1 MCTRGIPAHECHAC
15 IHAVALTNDVR
26 VAKFEELELH
36 VPLIPQLKAAV
47 GGCYTATAIAQTELQ
62 ILFRCV
68 CVCVCVCMHV
78 WLYVLCRCVH
88 AHTYAI
94 KYISL
99 ICDICVYV
107 QIKLESA
114 RVCTYPFP

>member
-15 IHAVALTNDVR
+15 IHAVALINDVC

-68 CVCVCVCMHV
+68 CVCVCVCACMFGCI
-78 WLYVLCRCVH
+78 YVCACTHIRNQVYFSYMRNLR
-88 AHTYAI
+88 
-94 KYISL
+94 IST
-99 ICDICVYV
+99 D
-107 QIKLESA
+107 
-114 RVCTYPFP
+114 